1 VNPVRLIKIAMAF
14 LLSCTKEI
22 ILLLELLKP
31 GRIGEFGSTLA
42 IADGDGEPLGL
53 LSDLGIIQRL
63 AFDLLILCPIRQCPF
78 DVGKFTLRLLRRT
91 LATIIRV
98 QELFLLS

>member
-1 VNPVRLIKIAMAF
+1 MAF

-31 GRIGEFGSTLA
+31 GRIGELGSTLTV
-42 IADGDGEPLGL
+42 ADRGGEPLSL
-53 LSDLGIIQRL
+53 LSDLGIIQGL
-63 AFDLLILCPIRQCPF
+63 AFDLLILCSIRQCPF
-78 DVGKFTLRLLRRT
+78 DVGKFTLRLLRWT
-91 LATIIRV
+91 LVAIIRV